1 MAFDGIVTRAAAAE
15 LSDALTDGKIDK
27 IYEPE
32 PDSVVINIRRG
43 RDQMRLFA
51 SCQSQGASVRLISTS
66 PENPKEPY
74 PFCMLLRK
82 HIQGSRIIRIEQKDS
97 ERIIEFTLERLN
109 ELGLMVQKKLIFEIM
124 GKYSN
129 IILVDVA
136 QGWKILGS
144 IKGVPSGINRVREI
158 LPGRIYEYPPVQEK
172 IPFDEASVEDL
183 ENAGGSGKEILS
195 TIGGIS
201 PAVADELA
209 ALTDGASRRAL
220 IDETLRTID
229 GLSFTARVY
238 EDEAGIPREFH
249 IIPLSG
255 YEGCGR

>member
-1 MAFDGIVTRAAAAE
+1 MAFDGIMTRAAAAE

-51 SCQSQGASVRLISTS
+51 SCQSQGASVRLITTS

-82 HIQGSRIIRIEQKDS
+82 HIQGSRIIRFEQKDS

-124 GKYSN
+124 DN
-129 IILVDVA
+129 I
-136 QGWKILGS
+136 Q
-144 IKGVPSGINRVREI
+144 P
-158 LPGRIYEYPPVQEK
+158 
-172 IPFDEASVEDL
+172 
-183 ENAGGSGKEILS
+183 
-195 TIGGIS
+195 
-201 PAVADELA
+201 
-209 ALTDGASRRAL
+209 
-220 IDETLRTID
+220 
-229 GLSFTARVY
+229 
-238 EDEAGIPREFH
+238 
-249 IIPLSG
+249 
-255 YEGCGR
+255 

>member
-172 IPFDEASVEDL
+172 IPFDEASVEDM
-183 ENAGGSGKEILS
+183 ENAMDSANS
-195 TIGGIS
+195 V
-201 PAVADELA
+201 P
-209 ALTDGASRRAL
+209 
-220 IDETLRTID
+220 
-229 GLSFTARVY
+229 
-238 EDEAGIPREFH
+238 
-249 IIPLSG
+249 
-255 YEGCGR
+255 EGFDR